1 MSLKTLYV
9 YTGTGTGTGTYPVYC
24 FYFIFFIPRKKVSNK
39 GYILYSLPIP
49 KQFAWK
55 YKNYKKNLS
64 QSRTE
69 VIALAPAKYPGSETL
84 VSGAGPLM

>member
-1 MSLKTLYV
+1 MYTG
-9 YTGTGTGTGTYPVYC
+9 TGTGTGTGTYPVYC

-39 GYILYSLPIP
+39 GYILYSYLYRNNLRESI
-49 KQFAWK
+49 KTI
-55 YKNYKKNLS
+55 KKNLS
-64 QSRTE
+64 QSRTK